1 MGWMWDVSERQEWRT
16 TLKGLTSGPGELQAG
31 KHEKVAELERGEA
44 GSGETL
50 WGILGLTC
58 H

>member
-1 MGWMWDVSERQEWRT
+1 MWDVSERQEWRT